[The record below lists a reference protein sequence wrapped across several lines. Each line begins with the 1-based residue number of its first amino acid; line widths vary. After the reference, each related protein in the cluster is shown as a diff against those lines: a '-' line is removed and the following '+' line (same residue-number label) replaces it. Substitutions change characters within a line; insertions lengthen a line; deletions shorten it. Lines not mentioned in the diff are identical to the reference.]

1 MKKGFTLI
9 ELLGVITILALL
21 ALIALP
27 AIEKSIKK
35 GKDDLYNIQI
45 KTIEA
50 SLRDYRVDNLLV
62 MPKYNNNTLT
72 LTLAQLKTAGKID
85 KDITNPKTDELFS
98 DDMLLRIKKVG
109 KNFEYIVDEDSG
121 TNMNFINNPD
131 APTISLKG
139 DVLVYLTEGTTY
151 IDQGVEAKTAD
162 GVPITGVSIE
172 ISGSGSTIDPLTNGE
187 YIIKYTV
194 TDNNITATIIRTVIV
209 IPPI

>member
-9 ELLGVITILALL
+9 ELLGVITILALI

-27 AIEKSIKK
+27 AIEKTIQD
-35 GKDDLYNIQI
+35 GKEDLYNIQI
-45 KTIEA
+45 KMIEA
-50 SLRDYRVDNLLV
+50 ALKDYRVDNLLM
-62 MPKYNNNTLT
+62 MPKNNGNTLT
-72 LTLAQLKTAGKID
+72 LTLSQLKAEGKID

-98 DDMLLRIKKVG
+98 DDMLLYIKKVG
-109 KNFEYIVDEDSG
+109 KTFEYIVDEDSG

-139 DVLVYLTEGTTY
+139 DVLIYLTEGTTY